1 MKTFLKI
8 FLILFAGLIF
18 NSCSKEGCTDPTA
31 FNYNIEADTDDG
43 SCDYEGCTDP
53 MAVNYDSSATINSE
67 CIYDQIGSWTSTHQ
81 EVNINVTMT
90 LLGIPLI
97 DTSTTESIHPDSLD
111 PTGLDFINDG
121 TMTIHY
127 RNQPSEDGIWTRT
140 NDDLLMTLQD
150 TSMTFTIDSVYGPF
164 LRLYSYQSQTTTDP
178 TTGAEVNYNYSLNW
192 DLNRN

>member
-1 MKTFLKI
+1 MKTYLKI
-8 FLILFAGLIF
+8 FLIVLTGIIIS
-18 NSCSKEGCTDPTA
+18 SCSKEGCTDPMA
-31 FNYNIEADTDDG
+31 FNYNTEADTDDG
-43 SCDYEGCTDP
+43 SCDY
-53 MAVNYDSSATINSE
+53 N
-67 CIYDQIGSWTSTHQ
+67 QIGSWTSTFQ

-90 LLGIPLI
+90 LFGFSLI

-121 TMTIHY
+121 TLTIHY
-127 RNQPSEDGIWTRT
+127 RNQPSEDGTWIRT

-150 TSMTFTIDSVYGPF
+150 TSLTFTIDSLYGPF